1 MRSRA
6 FLDRIRPV
14 MAFACCCGL
23 LAAACGKDEPKQ
35 KAAQKKQAAASD
47 DDDELEQW
55 ERERAEKKAK
65 READE
70 EAAASKGRGPPAGPA
85 LAPKKGDSI
94 PGLTADDVALRG
106 KLNDYSETLARCAPQ
121 LKASNDKYRDWADVE
136 KGPTGDED
144 IVYGVLDAPDLDAC
158 QKLVDKGLA
167 RKPES
172 FDVDS
177 SATKL
182 KEALDKLYP
191 VLKRAVVYYDAKGW
205 QNDSMEKGKAMHEG
219 LVQGFEMAFAAIVEL
234 RPKLEAAD
242 RTLAEKELDA
252 VKQKYGKGYRW
263 LYRTQQYRCRVFAGV
278 LALPIAERDAKLL
291 AEALGGCKD
300 AIVGLSAFAGEQKG
314 DVPVNSADT
323 PKWRTFLDAAK
334 AFEQVARQVDEILK
348 KGEPLPDEG
357 DASIGAI
364 TSKYSRMQDKSRE
377 IDDYF

>member
-1 MRSRA
+1 MR
-6 FLDRIRPV
+6 LRIPLRLPRV
-14 MAFACCCGL
+14 TMALACSCA
-23 LAAACGKDEPKQ
+23 LAVAACSKNEPKP
-35 KAAQKKQAAASD
+35 KPTAKKVVAAD
-47 DDDELEQW
+47 DDDELDEW

-65 READE
+65 REAED
-70 EAAASKGRGPPAGPA
+70 EAAAAKSDGPA
-85 LAPKKGDSI
+85 AAPAVAPKKGETI
-94 PGLTADDVALRG
+94 PGLTEDDVALRG
-106 KLNDYSETLARCAPQ
+106 KLNDYSEALSRCAPQ

-172 FDVDS
+172 FDLDS

-205 QNDSMEKGKAMHEG
+205 QNDSMEKGKSMHEG

-234 RPKLEAAD
+234 RPKLEAGD

-252 VKQKYGKGYRW
+252 VKEKYGKGFRW
-263 LYRTQQYRCRVFAGV
+263 LYRTQQYRCRVFAAA
-278 LALPIAERDAKLL
+278 LALPPAERDAKVLMT
-291 AEALGGCKD
+291 AVEGCKD
-300 AIVGLSAFAGEQKG
+300 AIVGLAAYAAEQKG
-314 DVPVNSADT
+314 DVPVNSADA

-334 AFEQVARQVDEILK
+334 TFEQVARQVDEVLK

-357 DASIGAI
+357 DASLGNV
-364 TSKYSRMQDKSRE
+364 TSKFTRLQDKSRD